1 MRSMHTEYYE
11 KNSKNNNKKRA
22 LRNWKHDEN
31 SKKKNLVEI
40 LEDIVGK
47 ILRKNRTKRPKE
59 GKSERNDEK
68 RGAQSGDPT
77 SR

>member
-1 MRSMHTEYYE
+1 MKKIQRTITKKELLETESMMRIQ
-11 KNSKNNNKKRA
+11 
-22 LRNWKHDEN
+22 
-31 SKKKNLVEI
+31 KKKNLVEI